1 MAVGDL
7 FGSIG
12 FGGVGGGSMIWNMLY
27 VGIGGLVLA
36 VCGFGLWFFIKKKKH
51 WNIKVEFRIPRNIRK
66 VRMRDGTIKVIGTLN
81 KEWGKGFY
89 DANKGC
95 VFVQRKKK
103 KAVPMKPFDVKQ
115 YLSDSNILTVV
126 QIGVEDY
133 RPVRDDSYITMK
145 DQKGSESALLE
156 VIIDTSESKS
166 WKNTFERESKQAYS
180 IKNWLHEHGALV
192 AMGLVLFM
200 NLIGFAIVIA
210 RMPK

>member
-1 MAVGDL
+1 MSVAEL

-12 FGGVGGGSMIWNMLY
+12 FGGSGMMMNMVFLA
-27 VGIGGLVLA
+27 IGA
-36 VCGFGLWFFIKKKKH
+36 VIISLCGFALWFFLKKKRH
-51 WNIKVEFRIPRNIRK
+51 WNLKVEFRIPRNIRK
-66 VRMRDGTIKVIGTLN
+66 VRQRDGTIKVIGTLN

-89 DANKGC
+89 DATRGC

-115 YLSDSNILTVV
+115 YLSDGNILTVV
-126 QIGVEDY
+126 QTGIEDY
-133 RPVRDDSYITMK
+133 RPVRDESYIKLK
-145 DQKGSESALLE
+145 DMSGSDSALLE

-166 WKNTFERESKQAYS
+166 WKNSFEREAKQAYS
-180 IKNWLHEHGALV
+180 IKNWLHEHGALI

-200 NLIGFAIVIA
+200 NLIGFAIVIS